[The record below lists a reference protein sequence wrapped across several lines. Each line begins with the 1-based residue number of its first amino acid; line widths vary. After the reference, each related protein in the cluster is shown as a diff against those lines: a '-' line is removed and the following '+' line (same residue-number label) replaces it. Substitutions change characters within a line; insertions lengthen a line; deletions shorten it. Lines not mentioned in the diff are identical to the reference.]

1 MENEKFYNELFLKK
15 KLKSIIKNDFSRG
28 DEMRK
33 RIPKEVRKKVF
44 DKCDGHCA
52 YCGCEISEKGF
63 HIDHLLCIRN
73 NEDKEGVNVHS
84 EENLMPSCVSCNK
97 YKATMDLETFRE
109 QLEKIPERLRRDE
122 STYRIALRYG
132 MVQEKKEAIKFYFEK
147 SGGYDGVR
155 RL

>member
-63 HIDHLLCIRN
+63 HIDHLYCIRN
-73 NEDKEGVNVHS
+73 YEYKKGFDVHS

-109 QLEKIPERLRRDE
+109 QLRKIPGRLKRDS
-122 STYRIALRYG
+122 STYNLALRFG
-132 MVQEKKEAIKFYFEK
+132 MIKENEKPIKFYFEK
-147 SGGYDGVR
+147 EV
-155 RL
+155 